1 MNLQEDYRFAPQ
13 QDQKIEVFR
22 VAVDN
27 PRVQVQYILSML
39 SSYLNTRIYLYSD
52 THKTQNNLR
61 VAVIK
66 CSKSKIVIKWLDEQ
80 HKERTTAHSKRVE
93 AGSKGGNAT
102 AMLKQSYSN
111 TQALRKDKIKKDNY
125 SDDNVLKVSDEIK
138 KLIKK

>member
-1 MNLQEDYRFAPQ
+1 MQEDYRFAPQ